1 MKKAFTFI
9 ELVMV
14 ILIIGIVAA
23 AGAWLLMYVVQNAV
37 FIPNRLTTDMLAQDA
52 LNMMIEGDTA
62 ARGLRFSANITTS
75 QPNTLIFTNQENQS
89 VNYTVSGNKLYRQ
102 INASAPALAP
112 AYQAGAIGVSG
123 RGGTLFTYYDG
134 NDAVTTTAAN
144 VRRVRI
150 DVTVLTGTGSYADW
164 QSSSNQSSSVAVKRF
179 SW

>member
-14 ILIIGIVAA
+14 ILIIGIIAA

-37 FIPNRLTTDMLAQDA
+37 FIPNRLTTDMLAQNA
-52 LNMMIEGDTA
+52 LNVIIEGDTV

-75 QPNTLIFTNQENQS
+75 QPNTLIFTNQDNQL
-89 VNYTVSGNKLYRQ
+89 VNYTVTGNKLYRQ
-102 INASAPALAP
+102 INASAPALSP
-112 AYQAGAIGVSG
+112 AYQVGAIGVSG
-123 RGGTLFTYYDG
+123 RNGTLFTYYDA
-134 NDAVTTTAAN
+134 NDVATATAAS

-164 QSSSNQSSSVAVKRF
+164 QSSSNQSSSVSVKRL
-179 SW
+179 S